1 MKFDSIAIMYL
12 IVMFLVAL
20 SFSKAL
26 EIVVDWAIR
35 VFGNKKLDVIDLPTE
50 LNALS
55 TRVDAC
61 GNELDAVKT
70 VVNAITAKLESI
82 EKLKE
87 QHSLAPALGAA
98 GMPEDTWQRSE
109 HLQHEVITMVPTIE
123 QSASADSW
131 TRDAGVYA
139 VSKPGFRSTRSL
151 PSVSTQAK

>member
-1 MKFDSIAIMYL
+1 
-12 IVMFLVAL
+12 
-20 SFSKAL
+20 
-26 EIVVDWAIR
+26 
-35 VFGNKKLDVIDLPTE
+35 VIDLPTE

-82 EKLKE
+82 EKLTE
-87 QHSLAPALGAA
+87 QHSLAPASGTA

-109 HLQHEVITMVPTIE
+109 HLQREVITMVPTIE

-131 TRDAGVYA
+131 TRDTGVYA
-139 VSKPGFRSTRSL
+139 VSEPGFRSTRSL
-151 PSVSTQAK
+151 PSVSTRVK

>member
-35 VFGNKKLDVIDLPTE
+35 VFSNKKLDVIDLPTE

-61 GNELDAVKT
+61 GDELDAVKK

-82 EKLKE
+82 EKLTE